1 MFQLLKRLW
10 TGKQALALR
19 GENFVLAADIAANWH
34 VGVDE
39 AGRGCLAGPVVSAA
53 VLAPPA
59 FDFLSAFPGL
69 TDSKALSAAKRES
82 LRLAIL
88 GSPIL
93 WGLGFSWPP
102 EIDGVNILNATFR
115 AMTRAVCSLFLF
127 LERHRQRLDIPD
139 DLPSSLPLCI
149 DGTQKIR
156 PREWQAGQR
165 TQRAFTLPR
174 QYALVR
180 GDAVLPSISAASV
193 LAKTRRDRLMR
204 ALDRRYPGYA
214 LAQNKGYGTK
224 AHMEALE
231 RLGPSPLHRKT
242 FAPCARRGRTPEQGK
257 LL

>member
-1 MFQLLKRLW
+1 VLKKKPRA
-10 TGKQALALR
+10 QALALR
-19 GENFVLAADIAANWH
+19 EENFALAAGIAANWH

-82 LRLAIL
+82 LRAAIL
-88 GSPIL
+88 GSPII
-93 WGLGFSWPP
+93 WGLGFSWPQ
-102 EIDGVNILNATFR
+102 EIDRVNILNATFR

-127 LERHRQRLDIPD
+127 LERHRLRLHMPD
-139 DLPSSLPLCI
+139 DLPRVLPLYI

-156 PREWQAGQR
+156 PCEWQAGQR
-165 TQRAFTLPR
+165 VQRGFILPR
-174 QYALVR
+174 QYALVK
-180 GDAVLPSISAASV
+180 GDAVLPAISAASV
-193 LAKTRRDRLMR
+193 LAKTRRDKLMR

-214 LAQNKGYGTK
+214 LALHKGYGTK
-224 AHMEALE
+224 AHMEAIE

-242 FAPCARRGRTPEQGK
+242 FAPCARRGTTPEQGE